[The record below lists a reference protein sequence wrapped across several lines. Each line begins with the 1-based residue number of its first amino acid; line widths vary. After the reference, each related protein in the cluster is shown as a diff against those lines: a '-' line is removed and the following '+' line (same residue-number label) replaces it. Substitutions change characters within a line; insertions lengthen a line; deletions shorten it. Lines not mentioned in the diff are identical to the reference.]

1 MRKYYAVHVRSFPS
15 RLASSP
21 AEPLKLS
28 IRQLNRLR
36 NKRNSAFPP
45 IPQSRTSRDTHPDSA
60 QSMSQGNPRLCPL
73 PALSRLAPPTASF
86 LPLSTPRPA
95 LPNSPSLPLFL
106 LPPTLRDP
114 PASSEGCCS
123 ASTDAHDLLAVG
135 RESQP
140 SFCRR
145 LRPCQRRQK
154 GGRRT
159 SETTSRHDTPDNL
172 LQTSYADSGP
182 SVTSL

>member
-36 NKRNSAFPP
+36 NKRSSAFPP
-45 IPQSRTSRDTHPDSA
+45 IPQFPQSRTSRGTHPDSA
-60 QSMSQGNPRLCPL
+60 QSMSQGDPRLCPL
-73 PALSRLAPPTASF
+73 PALSRLAPPTASI
-86 LPLSTPRPA
+86 SASADA
-95 LPNSPSLPLFL
+95 LPHSPSLPLFL
-106 LPPTLRDP
+106 LLLTLRDP

-172 LQTSYADSGP
+172 LQTSYADNGP